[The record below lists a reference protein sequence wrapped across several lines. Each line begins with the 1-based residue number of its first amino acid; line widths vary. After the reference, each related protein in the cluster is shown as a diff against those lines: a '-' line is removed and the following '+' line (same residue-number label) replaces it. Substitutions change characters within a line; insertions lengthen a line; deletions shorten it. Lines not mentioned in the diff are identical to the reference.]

1 MQTVSKN
8 NWIEGKILEHINW
21 TDSLASIKIDAKVNP
36 YTAGQFTRIGL
47 EINNEIISRPYSYV
61 SAPCDNFLEI
71 VYVKIPNGILTPEI
85 SKLKPGDKLLVNN
98 NAYGFFVMKEVPK
111 GDNLWMI
118 ATGTGLG
125 VFISLLKT
133 QEPWERF
140 KKVILIHGVRKKN
153 ELTYQ
158 DQIAQFQDKY
168 PNKLTYIKSIT
179 REKID
184 GSLNIRIPDSIKNR
198 TLESITDTEISKN
211 SQFMI
216 CGNPEMIKNTISNLN
231 SRGIEINRKNK
242 PGNITI
248 EKYW

>member
-8 NWIEGKILEHINW
+8 NWIEGEILEHINW

-140 KKVILIHGVRKKN
+140 KKVILG
-153 ELTYQ
+153 
-158 DQIAQFQDKY
+158 
-168 PNKLTYIKSIT
+168 
-179 REKID
+179 
-184 GSLNIRIPDSIKNR
+184 
-198 TLESITDTEISKN
+198 
-211 SQFMI
+211 
-216 CGNPEMIKNTISNLN
+216 
-231 SRGIEINRKNK
+231 
-242 PGNITI
+242 
-248 EKYW
+248 